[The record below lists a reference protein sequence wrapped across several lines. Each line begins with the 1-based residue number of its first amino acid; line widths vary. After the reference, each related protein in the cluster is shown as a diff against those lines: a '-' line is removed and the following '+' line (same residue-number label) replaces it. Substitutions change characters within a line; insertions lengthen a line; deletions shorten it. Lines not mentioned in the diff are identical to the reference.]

1 MSEGQVMAL
10 LALALFVG
18 AGVVIAVIEHC
29 VRRPRRNRRRKGF
42 LAAPDPKCIVGES
55 WRAQVQQGHRY

>member
-1 MSEGQVMAL
+1 MSDGQVLGL
-10 LALALFVG
+10 LWIALFIGV
-18 AGVVIAVIEHC
+18 GVVVAVIERL
-29 VRRPRRNRRRKGF
+29 VKRPRQNRMRKNF